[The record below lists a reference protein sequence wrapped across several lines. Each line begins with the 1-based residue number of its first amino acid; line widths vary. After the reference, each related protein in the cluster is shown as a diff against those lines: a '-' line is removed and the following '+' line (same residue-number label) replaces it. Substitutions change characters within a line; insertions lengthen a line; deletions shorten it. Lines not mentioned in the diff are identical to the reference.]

1 MALLSL
7 RGVSKVITLH
17 VLDGRVVEP
26 FQDVS
31 FDVEPGEFV
40 AVVGASGS
48 GKSSLVKA
56 IHRTYLATA
65 GRILYTRADGVAVDL
80 ASLPDPELIALR
92 RQEIGYVSQFL
103 RPEPRTP
110 AIEVV
115 ALPLLRHGVPR
126 EEARAR
132 AARLLEQLGIDAR
145 LWSSYPTLFSGGE
158 QQRIGIAR
166 ALIRQP
172 RLLLADEP
180 TSALDALNVAR
191 AIEALLAARRG
202 GMTVV
207 GIFHDAGLVRRLADR
222 VVLMEHGRVRAIGPV
237 GEVELPRADGL
248 QEVAP
253 RV

>member
-1 MALLSL
+1 MLSL
-7 RGVSKVITLH
+7 RSVSKVIRLH
-17 VLDGRVVEP
+17 VLDGKVVEP
-26 FQDVS
+26 FQDVT
-31 FDVEPGEFV
+31 FDVEAGEFV

-56 IHRTYLATA
+56 IHRTYLTTA
-65 GRILYTRADGVAVDL
+65 GQIEYTRADGVTVDL
-80 ASLPDPELIALR
+80 AALPDPDVIALR
-92 RQEIGYVSQFL
+92 RREIGYVSQFL

-115 ALPLLRHGVPR
+115 ALPLLRRGVGR

-132 AARLLEQLGIDAR
+132 AAGLLEQLGVEPS

-180 TSALDALNVAR
+180 TSALDARNVER
-191 AIEALLAARRG
+191 AVEAFLEARRA

-207 GIFHDAGLVRRLADR
+207 GVFHDAGLVRRLADR
-222 VVLMEHGRVRAIGPV
+222 VVLMERGRVRAVGPV